1 MSGIAGTSH
10 TKSKVVGRS
19 KDTAKAWVNFNGT
32 GTVAI
37 RSSFNVSTITDH
49 GTGEYSVNFINSM
62 PNANYSATV
71 GSTGGG
77 YVRARDIESIATGAV
92 KVLTR
97 YSDSGNITTMNDETI
112 VTVQVFGD

>member
-1 MSGIAGTSH
+1 MSGLVGTSH
-10 TKSKVVGRS
+10 TKSKVIGRS
-19 KDTAKAWVNFNGT
+19 LDTAKAWVNFNGT

-49 GTGEYSVNFINSM
+49 STGTYSVNFINSM
-62 PNANYSATV
+62 PNANYSATI

-77 YVRARDIESIATGAV
+77 YVRARDIDSISTGSV
-92 KVLTR
+92 KVLTKF
-97 YSDSGNITTMNDETI
+97 SENGQNTTLYDEPI

>member
-1 MSGIAGTSH
+1 MSGVIGTSH
-10 TKSKVVGRS
+10 TKSKVIGRS

-49 GTGEYSVNFINSM
+49 GTGEYTVLFINNM
-62 PNANYSATV
+62 ANANYSATV

-77 YVRARDIESIATGAV
+77 YVRARDIESIATDGV

-97 YSDSGNITTMNDETI
+97 YSDSGNITTMNDEAI